1 MNGIGFLLIIVAF
14 GFLWFVMIRPQ
25 KRRQV
30 TQQQMLQNLRVG
42 DRVLTAGGIYGEIRA
57 LRDDE
62 IVVEIAP
69 ELEVHVARRAIAGVE
84 PREDEETGEVEE
96 TEDPAAEAEEPAG
109 ADDREPAAAE
119 TPSAE
124 DDG

>member
-1 MNGIGFLLIIVAF
+1 VNGIGFLLIIVAF
-14 GFLWFVMIRPQ
+14 GFLWFVMVRPQ

-30 TQQQMLQNLRVG
+30 AQQQMLQNLRVG

-57 LRDDE
+57 LRDEE
-62 IVVEIAP
+62 IVIEIAP

-84 PREDEETGEVEE
+84 PRDDAEEIEE
-96 TEDPAAEAEEPAG
+96 PATEAEEPAEP
-109 ADDREPAAAE
+109 DDREPAAAE
-119 TPSAE
+119 APSGE

>member
-30 TQQQMLQNLRVG
+30 SQQQMLQNLRVG
-42 DRVLTAGGIYGEIRA
+42 DRVLTAGGIYGEVRA

-69 ELEVHVARRAIAGVE
+69 GLEVHVARRAIAGVE
-84 PREDEETGEVEE
+84 AREDADEAEE
-96 TEDPAAEAEEPAG
+96 TEDPAAEADEPAE
-109 ADDREPAAAE
+109 ADDREPAVAE
-119 TPSAE
+119 APTGE